1 MVNRRAIF
9 GGVLGAFVGAA
20 TPRAGSAEAAAADTC
35 DVGPVVSA
43 LDRLRDEVRRQRVF
57 WELDPIRQHQK
68 TFLRAFGKY
77 PDFIEVGTD
86 IWQDVYDWH
95 VRYNQPMT
103 ISRDAQGRMTIMVM
117 TTMVIMRPDL
127 GATYIGLPYDNR

>member
-1 MVNRRAIF
+1 
-9 GGVLGAFVGAA
+9 
-20 TPRAGSAEAAAADTC
+20 
-35 DVGPVVSA
+35 
-43 LDRLRDEVRRQRVF
+43 
-57 WELDPIRQHQK
+57 
-68 TFLRAFGKY
+68 
-77 PDFIEVGTD
+77 VGTD